1 MVTPSSAEPSPPVVY
16 APAATGPR
24 VTAVPLGSP
33 IGGRAPW
40 KLAVSFRCDEQPVA
54 GSLTVRVGRDG
65 RFEAHTD
72 KLVTSADVGSET
84 DTTIRGRLTDS
95 GGNGAIDAA
104 ARAYDNAGTTS
115 ECTKRGIEW
124 RSVIENDPAAQRVD
138 RFLPTDGDTIAVT
151 ADAVFV
157 DKDRGDKASTVRRLE
172 PGTGK
177 VTWSRR
183 VGDADRVAAGPD
195 RAWVADG
202 GKGRVLG
209 LEARTGRIVSSTEV
223 GPGRFDA
230 IAPGAKQPI
239 AVTVD
244 AVWVATAQG
253 LMRLD
258 PATGERTEQVPVGA
272 VEGVVAGP
280 SGVIAAV
287 AVPGADGRP
296 VATRIARIDPTTG
309 VVIAEAQ
316 LDEVPDLVAVAAD
329 ATAITVAPFEKR
341 LARFDAQT
349 LAPLD
354 ALEVIASGA
363 NITSALPG
371 AWAETGDGLVAIDES
386 GALVLRVRGI
396 AGELAATGSTIWV
409 LDHGAGGLV
418 RVQGG

>member
-1 MVTPSSAEPSPPVVY
+1 
-16 APAATGPR
+16 
-24 VTAVPLGSP
+24 
-33 IGGRAPW
+33 
-40 KLAVSFRCDEQPVA
+40 
-54 GSLTVRVGRDG
+54 
-65 RFEAHTD
+65 
-72 KLVTSADVGSET
+72 
-84 DTTIRGRLTDS
+84 
-95 GGNGAIDAA
+95 
-104 ARAYDNAGTTS
+104 
-115 ECTKRGIEW
+115 
-124 RSVIENDPAAQRVD
+124 
-138 RFLPTDGDTIAVT
+138 
-151 ADAVFV
+151 
-157 DKDRGDKASTVRRLE
+157 
-172 PGTGK
+172 
-177 VTWSRR
+177 
-183 VGDADRVAAGPD
+183 
-195 RAWVADG
+195 
-202 GKGRVLG
+202 
-209 LEARTGRIVSSTEV
+209 VSSTEV

-272 VEGVVAGP
+272 VEGVAAGP
-280 SGVIAAV
+280 SCVIAAV
-287 AVPGADGRP
+287 AVPGAEGRP